1 MKNVPEH
8 RNNNNINSYSFMDNF
23 ELPVDDVNGARQIY
37 GSRTSA
43 LPPLVLEQC
52 GGKLNETKVLV
63 TGK

>member
-1 MKNVPEH
+1 
-8 RNNNNINSYSFMDNF
+8 MDNF